1 MKKIDETIVTMP
13 TENNHLGGMTMK
25 NNLNTANDVLPEHA
39 AEPEDYRV
47 DGILYCGKCHT
58 SKEILV
64 PEEQARQ
71 LGLRSNPFSVRC
83 ACSRAKLEEKDARA
97 QELAHRK
104 KVEQLKKDCFGTA
117 DAMREW
123 TFENDDGSNPKM
135 EYIHN
140 FVDRW
145 EEVCEKGLGL
155 LIWGGIG
162 TGKSFAAA
170 CIANALIEQGV
181 SVIMMKL
188 SDYIDSPQ
196 EERQA
201 LLKQM
206 GNCKLLIIDDF
217 GVEYNH
223 EYVQKEIYKVIDHRY
238 ENGKP
243 LIITTNLPLS
253 VFDNPENDNEK
264 RVFSRLQEMCSQRIL
279 FDGEDR
285 RKIIAEDKRAEM
297 TALLTGE
304 SA

>member
-1 MKKIDETIVTMP
+1 MKKIDETIVTMT

-47 DGILYCGKCHT
+47 DGILYCGKCRT
-58 SKEILV
+58 PKEILV

-181 SVIMMKL
+181 SVIMMNSPEIMDALYEEKSGTMNKL
-188 SDYIDSPQ
+188 SSC
-196 EERQA
+196 
-201 LLKQM
+201 
-206 GNCKLLIIDDF
+206 GLLIIDDLGSERDSQF
-217 GVEYNH
+217 SREQVF
-223 EYVQKEIYKVIDHRY
+223 KVIDRRLLS
-238 ENGKP
+238 GKP
-243 LIITTNLPLS
+243 LVVTTNLSLEEFKKPQS
-253 VFDNPENDNEK
+253 DDEA
-264 RVFSRLQEMCSQRIL
+264 RIISRLMDTCPQPVQ
-279 FDGEDR
+279 FVGEDR

>member
-1 MKKIDETIVTMP
+1 MKKIDETIATMT

-47 DGILYCGKCHT
+47 DGILYCGKCRT
-58 SKEILV
+58 PKEILV

-71 LGLRSNPFSVRC
+71 LGLRSNLFSVRC

-135 EYIHN
+135 VYIHN

-162 TGKSFAAA
+162 IGKSFAAL
-170 CIANALIEQGV
+170 ALP
-181 SVIMMKL
+181 M
-188 SDYIDSPQ
+188 
-196 EERQA
+196 R
-201 LLKQM
+201 
-206 GNCKLLIIDDF
+206 
-217 GVEYNH
+217 
-223 EYVQKEIYKVIDHRY
+223 
-238 ENGKP
+238 
-243 LIITTNLPLS
+243 
-253 VFDNPENDNEK
+253 
-264 RVFSRLQEMCSQRIL
+264 
-279 FDGEDR
+279 
-285 RKIIAEDKRAEM
+285 
-297 TALLTGE
+297 
-304 SA
+304 

>member
-1 MKKIDETIVTMP
+1 MKKIDETIVTMT

-135 EYIHN
+135 VYIHN

-285 RKIIAEDKRAEM
+285 RKIFAKENRAKM
-297 TALLTGE
+297 TKLLTGE